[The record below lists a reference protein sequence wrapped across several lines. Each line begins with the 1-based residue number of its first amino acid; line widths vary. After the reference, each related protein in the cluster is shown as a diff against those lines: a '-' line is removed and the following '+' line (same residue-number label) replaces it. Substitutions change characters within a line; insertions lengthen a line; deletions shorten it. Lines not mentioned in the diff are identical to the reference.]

1 MTALATIE
9 LQENGELKVSGELT
23 FSSVSALL
31 AESLSY
37 FKSQDELQI
46 DLAGVAHADTAGVAL
61 LIEWMRMA
69 KQQDA
74 LLSFSNIPEQMWA
87 IIEVSDLGQRLPLS
101 NQSEQPAGNQRL

>member
-1 MTALATIE
+1 MAALAAIE
-9 LQENGELKVSGELT
+9 LQENGRLKVSGELT

-46 DLAGVAHADTAGVAL
+46 DLAGVARSDTAGVAL
-61 LIEWMRMA
+61 LVEWMHIA
-69 KQQDA
+69 KQRDA
-74 LLSFSNIPEQMWA
+74 QLFFSNIPEQMWA

-101 NQSEQPAGNQRL
+101 D